1 MLKRFTWPRGRLAGP
16 LWGLISAL
24 IILLLWEQ
32 PPFRHFWRRVE
43 LVLYDLRLQSRPAT
57 HRAQGSKIAVVG
69 INDADQKQYGKL
81 PWPRTR
87 YAQIV
92 RRLAKAGAKAIVLDI
107 YFSDPSEDERED
119 RALAEAIADTGIVFL
134 PEFCSNVKSEKDA
147 DPYGV
152 YRGEITRNLG
162 MFRNAALGIGHI
174 NVVMDS
180 DGIVRR
186 IPARVATPDGKSEL
200 FPVSLLAALRYSGIT
215 AQPLVT
221 TSSKLQ
227 IGPLEVPLD
236 KHGCIFVN
244 YLDFD
249 RDVYLPDPL
258 TPDWVRQ
265 EGRTKPIAMYACSE
279 VLSPAREK
287 GSGPNPNP
295 FRDKTVL
302 VGATLQGVEQDVHS
316 TPVRRKFGLLI
327 QAAVLN
333 SVLEREFIRV
343 PRDPTTVGLLFAL
356 CVPMGIAAL
365 SVRLHG
371 SSYTLIGGALLILF
385 AALSG
390 LGYLSTQLYQRYGLM
405 MHVTPFAMVFILHSG
420 AILAANLTRARKE
433 AVQKTGEV
441 DLLIKVGEAASS
453 SDGERRAS
461 LHTSGALGVDA
472 TSISAVMSAE
482 SASLRILESL
492 NAALPTGGCV
502 LYAVDS
508 ETGQLN
514 VAGVRGFDG
523 APKVDGALRLASAL
537 NPRIQDEAQP
547 LLIVDVADE
556 PDLAK
561 QAPGLRSLIAVP
573 IALRGSVIGAFYLCN
588 KRSPSGTGVRQFTPD
603 DLRLVEAT
611 ARQTAVA
618 MENER
623 LYREMHAIFIDYIRS
638 MSAAI
643 DARDR
648 YTHGHS
654 TRVAQISVSI
664 ARQLGLSPADTELI
678 ELAATVH
685 DVGKIGVPEH
695 VLNKPGKLTEDE
707 FAEIKAH
714 AAKGAEIVSEMAKL
728 RVLVPAVRHHHERF
742 DGTGYP
748 DGLEGP
754 ATPLM
759 ARIIAVADAYDAMTS
774 VRIYRPGMPTKQAT
788 AELQRFAG
796 VQFDPVVVQAF
807 LAHTGDAT
815 NSAAQPQA
823 TV

>member
-1 MLKRFTWPRGRLAGP
+1 MLKPWPRGRLAG
-16 LWGLISAL
+16 LFWGPVSAL
-24 IILLLWEQ
+24 IIVLLWEL
-32 PPFRHFWRRVE
+32 PPFSDFWRRVE
-43 LVLYDLRLQSRPAT
+43 FVLYDLRLQSRPAT

-69 INDADQKQYGKL
+69 INDADQRQYGKL
-81 PWPRTR
+81 PWPRTL
-87 YAQIV
+87 YAQII
-92 RRLAKAGAKAIVLDI
+92 RRLAKAGAKAIVLDV
-107 YFSDPSEDERED
+107 YFSDSSKDERDD
-119 RALAEAIADTGIVFL
+119 RALAEAIADTGIVLL
-134 PEFCSNVKSEKDA
+134 PEFSSNVKSEEDA

-152 YRGEITRNLG
+152 YRGEMTRNLG
-162 MFRNAALGIGHI
+162 VFRNAALGIGHI

-279 VLSPAREK
+279 VLSPAREE
-287 GSGPNPNP
+287 GSGLDPNP
-295 FRDKTVL
+295 FRDKIVL
-302 VGATLQGVEQDVHS
+302 VGATLQGMEHDVHS

-327 QAAVLN
+327 QAALVN
-333 SVLEREFIRV
+333 SILEREFIRV
-343 PRDPTTVGLLFAL
+343 PRGPTTVGLLFAL

-385 AALSG
+385 VALAG
-390 LGYLSTQLYQRYGLM
+390 LGYLSTQLYQRCGIM
-405 MHVTPFAMVFILHSG
+405 MHVTPFAIMLIVHSG
-420 AILAANLTRARKE
+420 AILAANLARARTE
-433 AVQKTGEV
+433 AVRKTGEV
-441 DLLIKVGEAASS
+441 DLLIKVGEAASGTDEQGRSALHHPGSADAETTAITAAMS
-453 SDGERRAS
+453 S
-461 LHTSGALGVDA
+461 
-472 TSISAVMSAE
+472 E
-482 SASLRILESL
+482 SASVRILESL

-502 LYAVDS
+502 LYALDS
-508 ETGQLN
+508 ETRQFN
-514 VAGVRGFDG
+514 VASLRGFDG
-523 APKVDGALRLASAL
+523 MPKAARALRVGAVL
-537 NPRIQDEAQP
+537 NSRLQAQAQP
-547 LLIVDVADE
+547 LLIADIVSEE

-561 QAPGLRSLIAVP
+561 QAPGLKSLLAVP
-573 IALRGSVIGAFYLCN
+573 ISLRGRLVGAFHLYN
-588 KRSPSGTGVRQFTPD
+588 KGPSPGATGRQFTPD
-603 DLRLVEAT
+603 DLRLVQAT

-638 MSAAI
+638 MAAAI
-643 DARDR
+643 DARDK

-654 TRVAQISVSI
+654 TRVAQFSVNI
-664 ARQLGLSPADTELI
+664 AKQLGLSAADVELI

-685 DVGKIGVPEH
+685 DVGKIGVPER
-695 VLNKPGKLTEDE
+695 VLNKPGELTDE
-707 FAEIKAH
+707 ESAEIQAH
-714 AAKGAEIVSEMAKL
+714 AAKGAEIVSKMAKL
-728 RVLVPAVRHHHERF
+728 RALVPGVRHHHERF

-748 DGLEGP
+748 DGLEGHD
-754 ATPLM
+754 TPFM
-759 ARIIAVADAYDAMTS
+759 ARIIAVADTFDAMTS
-774 VRIYRPGMPTKQAT
+774 DRIYRPGMPIAQAT
-788 AELQRFAG
+788 AELEQHSG
-796 VQFDPVVVQAF
+796 EQFDPVVVRAF
-807 LAHTGDAT
+807 LAYLENAT
-815 NSAAQPQA
+815 SSAAQPQA
-823 TV
+823 VV